1 MLRLDIAIGTI
12 TVTAD
17 VAGIDATL
25 TTVGAG
31 NHAAGTDQDSTGGD
45 ELVYE

>member
-12 TVTAD
+12 TVTVDAD
-17 VAGIDATL
+17 GIDAT
-25 TTVGAG
+25 VDAG